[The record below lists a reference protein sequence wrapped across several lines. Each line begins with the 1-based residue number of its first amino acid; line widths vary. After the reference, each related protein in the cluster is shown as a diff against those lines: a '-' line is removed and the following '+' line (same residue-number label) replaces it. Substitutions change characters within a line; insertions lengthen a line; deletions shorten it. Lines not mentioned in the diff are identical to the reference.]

1 MDNYRPYKQAAVILY
16 MLDALDCL
24 AIAALIGHFAK
35 TQAVSIPVLMYCI
48 LATGTCF
55 YLHVCTNMRVALD
68 KEGVNIFFMLRR
80 DPTRFPW
87 KEICGVE
94 VVRNYKGA
102 KFWLF
107 RARELGTNEKS
118 DLEAQLRSLTTEQ
131 LQIVAAID
139 TPATQVDLIIAKTRL
154 PASKVLAELTVL
166 QIRGVVR
173 QEPGKRFSLN
183 IRAGTAQES

>member
-24 AIAALIGHFAK
+24 AIAALIGHFVR

-107 RARELGTNEKS
+107 RARELGTNEKRK
-118 DLEAQLRSLTTEQ
+118 LLGLPGFGWRKYGG
-131 LQIVAAID
+131 IAIPQGD
-139 TPATQVDLIIAKTRL
+139 TPQK
-154 PASKVLAELTVL
+154 
-166 QIRGVVR
+166 VR
-173 QEPGKRFSLN
+173 QFEDILKAN
-183 IRAGTAQES
+183 IPNWRDCA